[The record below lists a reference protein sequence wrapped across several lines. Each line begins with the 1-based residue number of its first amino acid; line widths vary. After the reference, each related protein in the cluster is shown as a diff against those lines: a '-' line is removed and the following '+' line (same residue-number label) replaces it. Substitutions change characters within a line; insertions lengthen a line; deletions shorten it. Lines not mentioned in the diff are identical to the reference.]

1 MRSLIRAVGE
11 LVAHGSVADS
21 RVPLCNIE
29 DRRLVAHGLLADV
42 LTHDTRQRVAISVR
56 TRHIHLGEA
65 GAHARWQVALADIR
79 RWIHTRKQAEL
90 RMAWHRCEVAAFGE
104 HDAAMARLQQRREAI
119 ERLGRREVDFIE
131 QDPVSLA
138 HSAHKGPFHERKGK
152 VAALPGRKHGR
163 KRRDALEQIAP

>member
-1 MRSLIRAVGE
+1 MGPLIRAVGQ
-11 LVAHGSVADS
+11 LVAQSSVANS
-21 RVPLCNIE
+21 RVPLRHIE

-42 LTHDTRQRVAISVR
+42 LTHDTRQRVEVSVR

-65 GAHARWQVALADIR
+65 GAHARWQIALADIR

-90 RMAWHRCEVAAFGE
+90 RMAWHRREIAAFGE
-104 HDAAMARLQQRREAI
+104 HDAAMARLQQRRETI
-119 ERLGRREVDFIE
+119 EGLGRREVDFIE

-138 HSAHKGPFHERKGK
+138 HSAHKRPFHERERK